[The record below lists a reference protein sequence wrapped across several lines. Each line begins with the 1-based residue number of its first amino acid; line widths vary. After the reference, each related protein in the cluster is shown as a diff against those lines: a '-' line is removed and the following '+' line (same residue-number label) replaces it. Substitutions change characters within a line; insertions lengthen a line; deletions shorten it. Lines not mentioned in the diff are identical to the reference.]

1 MELRPLMLWMAN
13 TTELLSFVQEKVLE
27 MEKEADQEGELGPDA
42 GLSKPPAASRTGAPG
57 LPSASLRLSLSLP
70 DLPSDPQLC
79 NDLELCDEAMAL
91 LDEVIMCTFQ
101 QSVYYLTKVG
111 PHPRDPSGMSSLPA
125 GAPSRGSGATSY
137 WTSQHFLLR

>member
-1 MELRPLMLWMAN
+1 MLWMAN

-27 MEKEADQEGELGPDA
+27 MEKEADQEGELGPSP
-42 GLSKPPAASRTGAPG
+42 SKPTALPWTRGPG
-57 LPSASLRLSLSLP
+57 LLSASLWLSRSP
-70 DLPSDPQLC
+70 PRPSPDPQLC

-111 PHPRDPSGMSSLPA
+111 LDLCFLSASRNLPLTA
-125 GAPSRGSGATSY
+125 SHRSDVTSDWPSRD
-137 WTSQHFLLR
+137 FLLL